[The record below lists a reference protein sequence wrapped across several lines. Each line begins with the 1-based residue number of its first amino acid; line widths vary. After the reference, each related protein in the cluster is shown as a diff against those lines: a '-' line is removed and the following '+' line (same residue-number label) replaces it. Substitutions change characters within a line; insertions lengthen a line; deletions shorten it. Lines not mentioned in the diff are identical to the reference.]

1 VTPATAGSAESTGW
15 RHRAVD
21 ALCWLGP
28 VVFLLWLYADGLNCW
43 FIADDFAW
51 LGLLRQ
57 VHSAKDVVDLM
68 LVPAAQGTIR
78 PWSERGFFLVFESL
92 FGLDALPFR
101 IMVFAT
107 MAADVTLLQ
116 WITRRLTGSRLAGV
130 VAAVCWVSNA
140 ALTTVMSW
148 SSSYNEVLCPFFLLA
163 SLALLIRYAE
173 TGRRS
178 FWWWQLVVFTLGFGA
193 LEVNVVYPA
202 LAAAYALFA
211 APQAMRRKLLIGTAP
226 LFAISIAY
234 FLLHKAAVPLP
245 ASGVYALHLD
255 ARIFRTLALYGKW
268 SLLPSAWRDLGYS
281 RRLGD
286 IILWAGILAL
296 AGLAVAEF
304 RKRRP
309 VILFFASWFLIT
321 LGPVLPLWDHHSDYY
336 LTIPLIGLGMLAGWA
351 VARGGAVVRAGAAI
365 AVLLYLGGM
374 IPAARA
380 ATHWWLERTIP
391 VRGLVLGVEA
401 ARDSHPG
408 KVILLD
414 GITSELYDSAVG
426 QAAFLPLG
434 ITDVYLTPQS
444 ELSIQSARGAGDV
457 GDLVVDPAAIIHAA
471 AADQIVVY
479 SVAGDHLR
487 NITREYERLAP
498 SRFSDRL
505 PSHVDLGNPLYSWL
519 LGPEWLPSQDG
530 RRWMPSRATL
540 QMQGPHSGNK
550 LSVDGYCPEEQL
562 KEAPRHLI
570 ISADGIPVGETQIN
584 DPESSFHRLFAVPAA
599 LAGRDSVRVELRV
612 DPAARIG
619 GQDYGLVFGNIA
631 FR

>member
-1 VTPATAGSAESTGW
+1 LVW
-15 RHRAVD
+15 RDRAVN

-43 FIADDFAW
+43 FVADDFAW

-57 VHSAKDVVDLM
+57 VHSAKDVMDVLFS
-68 LVPAAQGTIR
+68 PAAQGTIR
-78 PWSERGFFLVFESL
+78 PWSERGFFLLFESL

-101 IMVFAT
+101 IMAFVT
-107 MAADVTLLQ
+107 MAADLTLLQ
-116 WITRRLTGSRLAGV
+116 WITRRLTGSRLAGM

-148 SSSYNEVLCPFFLLA
+148 SASYNEALCPLFLLA

-193 LEVNVVYPA
+193 LELNVVYPA

-211 APQAMRRKLLIGTAP
+211 APPAVRRKLLIGTAP
-226 LFAISIAY
+226 LFAISVAY
-234 FLLHKAAVPLP
+234 FLLHSAAVPLP
-245 ASGVYALHLD
+245 ASGVYAIHLD
-255 ARIFRTLALYGKW
+255 GRILRTLALYGKW
-268 SLLPSAWRDLGYS
+268 SLLPAAWADLGYS
-281 RRLGD
+281 HRLGM
-286 IILWAGILAL
+286 IVLWVGILAL
-296 AGLAVAEF
+296 AGLSIAEF

-309 VILFFASWFLIT
+309 VILFFAAWFLIT
-321 LGPVLPLWDHHSDYY
+321 LAPVLPLWDHHSDYY
-336 LTIPLIGLGMLAGWA
+336 LTIPLVGLGMLAGWA
-351 VARGGAVVRAGAAI
+351 VARGGTVVRAGAAI
-365 AVLLYLGGM
+365 ALLLYLGGM

-380 ATHWWLERTIP
+380 ASHWWLERTLP

-401 ARDSHPG
+401 ATESHPG
-408 KVILLD
+408 KIILLD
-414 GITSELYDSAVG
+414 GITSELYDNAVG

-434 ITDVYLTPQS
+434 ITDVYMTPGS
-444 ELSIQSARGAGDV
+444 ELNIQSAPGTGDV
-457 GDLVVDPAAIIHAA
+457 TDLVVDPAAMIHAA

-498 SRFSDRL
+498 GRFADRL
-505 PSHVDLGNPLYSWL
+505 PSHADLGNPLYSWL

-530 RRWMPSRATL
+530 RRWMPGRATL
-540 QMQGPHSGNK
+540 LLQGPHSGNK

-562 KEAPRHLI
+562 KAAPRHLI
-570 ISADGIPVGETQIN
+570 VSADGIPVGETQIN
-584 DPESSFHRLFAVPAA
+584 HPEGSFHRLFTVPSE
-599 LAGRDSVRVELRV
+599 LIGRDSVRIELRA
-612 DPAARIG
+612 DPAVNIG
-619 GQDYGLVFGNIA
+619 GQEYGLVFGNIG